1 MARNRDESGG
11 TMTSTKKQS
20 IGQIVQLAGVVS
32 LAAAAAMS
40 LHHIPIAV
48 ALIGGAAA
56 YLIGR
61 KLRTAA

>member
-1 MARNRDESGG
+1 
-11 TMTSTKKQS
+11 MTSTKKQS